1 MNKAQYVILYLLSN
15 FLLQVFKITQF
26 KQNVIE
32 FYKKKKIYFIFI
44 FYIIVYIKTIIQI
57 YNVNIIRFF
66 YIPYLDTITSK
77 QVENTKAFE

>member
-26 KQNVIE
+26 KYNVIE
-32 FYKKKKIYFIFI
+32 FYKKKIYFIFI
-44 FYIIVYIKTIIQI
+44 LYIIVYIKTIIQI